1 MLRINKADQEA
12 IREKIQEGRI
22 EGAALG
28 RENFVDTIIKNM
40 KERGVIDDLKHVVP
54 DKRVDNAR
62 IPLEL
67 IWALGIDAKMKVK
80 TSMTDIPYAIEDAQL
95 LADFGCTLSD
105 RERGLG
111 KGLMDEGELRHL
123 FGKYSKEELISGYNG
138 CVQGH
143 ILPRMEVSPTI
154 HLLDCTKV
162 EVNLKNGRYEGSG
175 VVREEEGFRRGYKL
189 ATLRGVAGDGGVIEE
204 IRLGRI
210 NEHDLELSRE
220 MLRGSGALKAGD
232 VLINDRGF
240 LSRDMV
246 NRLKRER
253 GVDSYVPLKKNMRA
267 YDEAVRLA
275 KMEGTVW
282 YKHPNKK
289 RKGQKIAFVPGI
301 GGMWKSERPE
311 EDVPINSC
319 VVWDEKEGEHYV
331 FITTD
336 TEKTAR
342 QIMLAYEMRPEI
354 EEDYRQLKDFWRLED
369 FKSTKLTLITF
380 HIVCTLLGYLLFQR
394 YVGSEEG
401 KRWAGQSLPVIVKT
415 WERKR
420 GSPASPSSVIVY
432 SGENFGIFAFVEFI
446 RLYATLPANIRLQLD
461 GILSLV

>member
-1 MLRINKADQEA
+1 MLRIHKTDQEA
-12 IREKIQEGRI
+12 IREKIREGRI

-28 RENFVDTIIKNM
+28 RENFVDTIIKKM
-40 KERGVIDDLKHVVP
+40 KALGVIDDLKHVVA
-54 DKRVDNAR
+54 DKRADNAR

-80 TSMTDIPYAIEDAQL
+80 TSMTDIPYAIEDGQL
-95 LADFGCTLSD
+95 LAEMGYALSD

-123 FGKYSKEELISGYNG
+123 FGRYSKEELIGGYNG

-143 ILPRMEVSPTI
+143 ILPRMEVRPTI
-154 HLLDCTKV
+154 HLLDCTKI

-175 VVREEEGFRRGYKL
+175 VVREEEGYRRGYKL

-220 MLRGSGALKAGD
+220 MVLGSRMLKAGD
-232 VLINDRGF
+232 LLINDRGF
-240 LSRDMV
+240 LSRELV

-253 GVDSYVPLKKNMRA
+253 GVDSYVPLKKNMAA

-275 KMEGTVW
+275 KMEETVW

-289 RKGQKIAFVPGI
+289 RKNQKIAFVPGI
-301 GGMWKSERPE
+301 GGMWESERRE
-311 EDVPINSC
+311 EDVPVNSC
-319 VVWDEKEGEHYV
+319 VVWDEKEGEYYV

-342 QIMLAYEMRPEI
+342 QIILAYEMRPEI
-354 EEDYRQLKDFWRLED
+354 EEDYRQLKDFWQLED
-369 FKSTKLTLITF
+369 FKSTKLSLIAF
-380 HIVCTLLGYLLFQR
+380 HLVCTLLGYLMFQL
-394 YVGSEEG
+394 YVGTEEG
-401 KRWAGQSLPVIVKT
+401 ERWAGQSLPVIVKT

-420 GSPASPSSVIVY
+420 GSPAPPGSVIVY
-432 SGENFGIFAFVEFI
+432 SGGSFGIFAFLEFI
-446 RLYATLPANIRLQLD
+446 QLYATLSADIRLQLD
-461 GILSLV
+461 AILSLV